1 MIRSLL
7 ATRFGRF
14 APTAFGA
21 LVSLFLGLEPA
32 EAQPP
37 SALSPLESASTGG
50 YAALDRALA
59 RLAVHE
65 RVLVIAAHPDDEDT
79 SLLTL
84 IARGYGGESAYLALS
99 RGEGG
104 QNLIGPE
111 LGVGLGLIRSREL
124 LAARRVDGARQFFTR
139 AFDFGYTRSI
149 EETFRFWP
157 KDAMLK
163 DAVRIVRRFRPQ
175 VIVSIFRGEPHRNH
189 GQHQVA
195 GWTAY
200 EAYRAAGDGAF
211 AGLAGED
218 LPPWQ
223 PTTLYRSAWF
233 DDKEATVK
241 LSIAPI
247 DPVTGKSILQLASAS
262 RSQHRSQDMGRTQD
276 LGPRET
282 SVAWV
287 AGGGGKEG
295 VGLFAGVDTRLAAI
309 AAGLPA
315 GETRAKIEAKLT
327 AVQAT
332 SEQLRKTLSPLRM
345 SDAVAPLARAL
356 ADLSAARGLLGT
368 TPGTGATPA
377 ERATADFLDEK
388 IAIASE
394 ALAAAAG
401 VAFDAWTERETYIP
415 GATVAV
421 TANLWPAGGTGLEGA
436 RVALVPSAAWETPEV
451 SGEAKELAAGALGD
465 WKLETAVPAGAPP
478 TIPYFLQKPMNGALY
493 DWSEAPAAVRG
504 EPFDPAPLS
513 ARASF
518 RIAGVDVSLTR
529 EVVLRVRDQALGEI
543 RRPLRVVPPVEV
555 AIDQDRLVWALPTTA
570 ATAKPA
576 KAGASPKSKAQADG
590 RTVRIELISRS
601 PKPVTGTLQG
611 TLPAPWISPAPIPFS
626 FAQEGEKKAV
636 ELKLELP
643 GNLPAGVYPL
653 SLAAQIEGGARVD
666 LAVPLI
672 EYPHISPTPM
682 PRRAQIEVRALDL
695 ALPKLDRVGYVRGA
709 SDRVP
714 EALIQVG
721 LPVALLGAAEL
732 AEGDLSRF
740 DAIVIGS
747 RAYESEPALAAANP
761 RLLDYAR
768 AGGLL
773 LVQYQQYPF
782 VEGKFAPF
790 PFDIARPHDRV
801 TDETAPVRLLD
812 PAHPVFTTPNPIGAA
827 DWEEWVQ
834 ERGLYFAHT
843 WDPAYTPLL
852 AMTDP
857 GEPELQGGLLVAK
870 LGQGTY
876 VYSGI
881 AFFRELPAGVPGG
894 FRLFANLLGLARP
907 NPAR

>member
-1 MIRSLL
+1 MIRSLPASRL
-7 ATRFGRF
+7 RRF
-14 APTAFGA
+14 ARPA
-21 LVSLFLGLEPA
+21 LVVLAALALVVGPA
-32 EAQPP
+32 LLPAAAQLP
-37 SALSPLESASTGG
+37 SSLSPLESASTGG

-59 RLAVHE
+59 RLSVHE

-84 IARGYGGESAYLALS
+84 IARGFGGESAYLALS

-149 EETFRFWP
+149 DETFRFWP
-157 KDAMLK
+157 KDAMLE

-175 VIVSIFRGEPHRNH
+175 VIVSIFPGVPHPNH

-200 EAYRAAGDGAF
+200 QAYQAAGDGSF

-218 LPPWQ
+218 LAPWK
-223 PTTLYRSAWF
+223 PTTLYRSTWF
-233 DDKEATVK
+233 EDKDATVK

-247 DPVTGKSILQLASAS
+247 DPVTGKSILQLAAAS

-282 SVAWV
+282 SVSWV
-287 AGGGGKEG
+287 EGGQGKEG
-295 VGLFAGVDTRLAAI
+295 AGLFAGVDTRLAAI
-309 AAGLPA
+309 AAGLPQD
-315 GETRAKIEAKLT
+315 ETRRKIEEKLT

-332 SEQLRKTLSPLRM
+332 AEQLRRTLSPSRM
-345 SDAVAPLARAL
+345 SDAVAPLARSL
-356 ADLSAARGLLGT
+356 ADLTAARGLLGAS
-368 TPGTGATPA
+368 PGAGP
-377 ERATADFLDEK
+377 ERAAADFLDEK
-388 IAIASE
+388 IAVANE

-401 VAFDAWTERETYIP
+401 VAFDAWTERETYTP
-415 GATVAV
+415 GAAVAV
-421 TANLWPAGGTGLEGA
+421 SANLWPAGGASVENARLTLVASGA
-436 RVALVPSAAWETPEV
+436 WGTPEV
-451 SGEAKELAAGALGD
+451 AGDAKDLAAGVLGE
-465 WKLETAVPAGAPP
+465 WKLQTSVPTTTPP
-478 TIPYFLQKPMNGALY
+478 TIPYFLRRPLQGALY

-504 EPFDPAPLS
+504 EPFDPAPLV
-513 ARASF
+513 ARATF
-518 RIAGVDVSLTR
+518 RIAGVEVSLTR

-555 AIDQDRLVWALPTTA
+555 AIDQDRLVWPLPKGDA
-570 ATAKPA
+570 AGKF
-576 KAGASPKSKAQADG
+576 KAPD
-590 RTVRIELISRS
+590 RTVRVELISRS
-601 PKPVTGTLQG
+601 DKPVTGTLQG
-611 TLPAPWISPAPIPFS
+611 TLPSPWKPLAPISFS
-626 FAQEGEKKAV
+626 LAGEGEKKVV
-636 ELKLELP
+636 ELKLDLP
-643 GNLPAGVYPL
+643 NGLPVGVYPL
-653 SLAAQIEGGARVD
+653 ALAAQIEGGARVD
-666 LAVPLI
+666 LAVPTI
-672 EYPHISPTPM
+672 EYPHIRPTPM
-682 PRRAQIEVRALDL
+682 PRRAQIEIRALDL
-695 ALPKLDRVGYVRGA
+695 ALPHLDRIGYIRGA

-714 EALIQVG
+714 EALRQVG
-721 LPVALLGAAEL
+721 LPIELLGPAEL
-732 AEGDLSRF
+732 AEGDLSRY
-740 DAIVIGS
+740 DAIVVGS
-747 RAYESEPALAAANP
+747 RAYESEPALGPANP

-773 LVQYQQYPF
+773 IVQYQQYPF
-782 VEGKFAPF
+782 VDGKFAPF

-812 PAHPVFTTPNPIGAA
+812 PASPVFTTPNAIGAA
-827 DWEEWVQ
+827 DWEGWIQ

-857 GEPELQGGLLVAK
+857 DQPEQQGGLLIAK
-870 LGQGTY
+870 LGKGTY

-894 FRLFANLLGLARP
+894 YRLFANLLGLARP
-907 NPAR
+907 NHAR

>member
-1 MIRSLL
+1 MIRSLF
-7 ATRFGRF
+7 ASRPGRF
-14 APTAFGA
+14 APYALLAFA
-21 LVSLFLGLEPA
+21 LILLGPA
-32 EAQPP
+32 LRPAGAQPP

-50 YAALDRALA
+50 FAALDRALA

-65 RVLVIAAHPDDEDT
+65 RVLVVAAHPDDEDT

-84 IARGYGGESAYLALS
+84 IARGYGGESAYLSLS

-157 KDAMLK
+157 KDAMLE
-163 DAVRIVRRFRPQ
+163 DAVRVVRRFRPQ

-200 EAYRAAGDGAF
+200 EAFRAAGDGAF
-211 AGLAGED
+211 SGLAGED

-223 PTTLYRSAWF
+223 PTTLYRSSWF
-233 DDKEATVK
+233 DDKEATAK

-276 LGPRET
+276 LGGRET

-295 VGLFAGVDTRLAAI
+295 VGLFAGIDTRLSAI
-309 AAGLPA
+309 ASGLPE
-315 GETRAKIEAKLT
+315 GESRKKIEAKLA
-327 AVQAT
+327 AVQSTA
-332 SEQLRKTLSPLRM
+332 EELRKTLSPARM
-345 SDAVAPLARAL
+345 GDAVAPLARAM
-356 ADLSAARGLLGT
+356 ADLSAARGLLGK
-368 TPGTGATPA
+368 TPGASA
-377 ERATADFLDEK
+377 ERAAADFLDEK
-388 IAIASE
+388 IAIATE

-401 VAFDAWTERETYIP
+401 IAFDAWTERETYIP
-415 GATVAV
+415 GSPVAV
-421 TANLWPAGGTGLEGA
+421 TANLWPAGGTALEGA
-436 RVALVPSAAWETPEV
+436 RVSLVPSAAWGTPEV
-451 SGEAKELAAGALGD
+451 AGEAKELSAGTLGD
-465 WKLETAVPAGAPP
+465 WKLETSVPASAAP
-478 TIPYFLQKPMNGALY
+478 TIPYFLRKPINGALY
-493 DWSEAPAAVRG
+493 DWSDAPASVRG
-504 EPFDPAPLS
+504 EPFDPAPLL
-513 ARASF
+513 ARATF
-518 RIAGVDVSLTR
+518 RVAGVDLSLDR

-570 ATAKPA
+570 
-576 KAGASPKSKAQADG
+576 KAGASPKARPQADS
-590 RTVRIELISRS
+590 RTVRVELISRS
-601 PKPVTGTLQG
+601 AKPVAGTLQA
-611 TLPAPWISPAPIPFS
+611 TLPAPWKSPAPIPFS

-636 ELKLELP
+636 EVKLDLP
-643 GNLPAGVYPL
+643 GDLPAGAYPL
-653 SLAAQIEGGARVD
+653 SLAAQIDGGARVD
-666 LAVPLI
+666 LAVPTI
-672 EYPHISPTPM
+672 EYPHIRPTPM
-682 PRRAQIEVRALDL
+682 PRSAQIEVRALDL
-695 ALPKLDRVGYVRGA
+695 ALPKLDRVAYVRGA

-721 LPVALLGAAEL
+721 LPVQMLGAAEL

-782 VEGKFAPF
+782 VDGKFAPF

-812 PAHPVFTTPNPIGAA
+812 LAHPVFTTPNPIGAA
-827 DWEEWVQ
+827 DWEGWVQ

-857 GEPELQGGLLVAK
+857 GEPEQQGGLLVAK

>member
-1 MIRSLL
+1 MIRSPFASRL
-7 ATRFGRF
+7 GRF
-14 APTAFGA
+14 APFALLAFASLLLGPA
-21 LVSLFLGLEPA
+21 LPPA
-32 EAQPP
+32 VAQPP

-50 YAALDRALA
+50 FGALDRALA

-65 RVLVIAAHPDDEDT
+65 RVLVVAAHPDDEDT

-84 IARGYGGESAYLALS
+84 IARGYGGESAYLSLS

-111 LGVGLGLIRSREL
+111 LGVGLGLIRTREL

-157 KDAMLK
+157 KDEMLL

-200 EAYRAAGDGAF
+200 EAFRAAGDGAF
-211 AGLAGED
+211 SGLAGED
-218 LPPWQ
+218 LAPWQ
-223 PTTLYRSAWF
+223 PTTLYRSSWF

-276 LGPRET
+276 LGGRET
-282 SVAWV
+282 STAWV
-287 AGGGGKEG
+287 AGGAGKEG
-295 VGLFAGVDTRLAAI
+295 AGLFAGIDTRLSAI
-309 AAGLPA
+309 AAGLPE
-315 GETRAKIEAKLT
+315 GETRKKVEEKLA

-332 SEQLRKTLSPLRM
+332 AEQLRKTLSPARM
-345 SDAVAPLARAL
+345 GDAVAPLARVL
-356 ADLSAARGLLGT
+356 SDLSAARGLVGT
-368 TPGTGATPA
+368 APSAPG
-377 ERATADFLDEK
+377 ERAAADFLDEK

-401 VAFDAWTERETYIP
+401 VAFDAWTERETYNP

-421 TANLWPAGGTGLEGA
+421 AANLWPAGGTALEGA
-436 RVALVPSAAWETPEV
+436 RVSLVPSAAWGTPEV
-451 SGEAKELAAGALGD
+451 AGEAKELAAGALGE

-478 TIPYFLQKPMNGALY
+478 TLPYFLRKPMNGALY
-493 DWSEAPAAVRG
+493 DWSDAPAAVRG
-504 EPFDPAPLS
+504 EPFEPAPLS

-518 RIAGVDVSLTR
+518 RIAGVDVALNR

-555 AIDQDRLVWALPTTA
+555 AIDQDRLVWALP
-570 ATAKPA
+570 KG
-576 KAGASPKSKAQADG
+576 KAGAKAPADS
-590 RTVRIELISRS
+590 RTVRVELISRS
-601 PKPVTGTLQG
+601 PKPVAGKLRG
-611 TLPAPWISPAPIPFS
+611 ALPAPWKSPAPIPFA
-626 FAQEGEKKAV
+626 FAQEGEKRAV
-636 ELKLELP
+636 ELKLDLP
-643 GNLPAGVYPL
+643 ANLPAGAYPL
-653 SLAAQIEGGARVD
+653 SLSAELDGGGSVE
-666 LAVPLI
+666 LAVPTI
-672 EYPHISPTPM
+672 EYPHIRPTPM
-682 PRRAQIEVRALDL
+682 PKAARIEVRAVDL

-721 LPVALLGAAEL
+721 LPVQMLGAAEL
-732 AEGDLSRF
+732 AEGDLSRY

-747 RAYESEPALAAANP
+747 RAYESEPSLVAANP

-773 LVQYQQYPF
+773 IVQYQQYPF

-812 PAHPVFTTPNPIGAA
+812 PAHPVFNSPNPIGAA
-827 DWEEWVQ
+827 DWEGWVQ

-857 GEPELQGGLLVAK
+857 GEPEQEGGLLLAK

-876 VYSGI
+876 VYSGL

-894 FRLFANLLGLARP
+894 FRLFANVLGLARP
-907 NPAR
+907 KSAR